1 MTSVP
6 ASHRASPAVRGVR
19 ASRVRRSRLPIAYLV
34 AAGVLPL
41 ILIGLLVVRLATVSG
56 SLAVPARI
64 GDPAPAFTLIDLN
77 GRPVSLHD
85 LRGRPVIVN
94 FWASWCGPCVEEI
107 PLLKRA
113 SAEHASDGL
122 AVVGIVFQDRAEA
135 AGAFASRIGANWPS
149 AIDPQDEVAKAY
161 GVDAPPASFF
171 ISRSGIVAGRQ
182 IGQLS
187 AADLERQLA
196 SILEPK

>member
-6 ASHRASPAVRGVR
+6 ASQGAPPAVPGVR
-19 ASRVRRSRLPIAYLV
+19 ASRVRRSRLPLAYLV

-41 ILIGLLVVRLATVSG
+41 ILVGLLVVRLATVGG

-64 GDPAPAFTLIDLN
+64 GDPAPAFTLTDLN

-94 FWASWCGPCVEEI
+94 FWASWCGPCVEEM

-113 SAEHASDGL
+113 SARHASDGL

-135 AGAFASRIGANWPS
+135 ARAFAARIGAIWPS
-149 AIDPQDEVAKAY
+149 AIDPRDAVARAY
-161 GVDAPPASFF
+161 AVDAPPASFF

-196 SILEPK
+196 TILGPK

>member
-1 MTSVP
+1 VTSVT
-6 ASHRASPAVRGVR
+6 ASHRAPPAVRAVR
-19 ASRVRRSRLPIAYLV
+19 ASRVSRSRLPIAYLV

-41 ILIGLLVVRLATVSG
+41 ILMGLLVVRLATVSG
-56 SLAVPARI
+56 GLAVPAQI
-64 GDPAPAFTLIDLN
+64 GDPAPAFTLTDLN
-77 GRPVSLHD
+77 GRPISLQA

-94 FWASWCGPCVEEI
+94 FWASWCGPCVEEM
-107 PLLKRA
+107 PLLERA

-135 AGAFASRIGANWPS
+135 ARAFAARIGASWPA
-149 AIDPQDEVAKAY
+149 AIDPGNAVAKAY